1 MPIIT
6 STETTSVQADGSIQ
20 VHEVHTDQNGNVYDE
35 FQTFP
40 AGTTAAE
47 LALTMSIRAT
57 NLGAQI
63 DMLARAE
70 AAAHNFT
77 IPKTQLQFLR
87 LFTVTE
93 YAAIKTAAAANPTL
107 DFYWQK
113 LMATQAVYM
122 NDPEMVSGVKMLET
136 AGLIAVG
143 RAAIIL
149 AS

>member
-20 VHEVHTDQNGNVYDE
+20 AHEVHTDQNGNVYDE

-47 LALTMSIRAT
+47 LALTMSLRAT

-93 YAAIKTAAAANPTL
+93 YAA
-107 DFYWQK
+107 
-113 LMATQAVYM
+113 AV
-122 NDPEMVSGVKMLET
+122 
-136 AGLIAVG
+136 LIAAYSVTVNK
-143 RAAIIL
+143 RRN
-149 AS
+149 